1 MILPESLT
9 TQHLVL
15 RKPEPEDAEP
25 LYTACF
31 ADADVMRFL
40 TWKKHA
46 GPEESR
52 TLLRGL
58 AERWERGTQA
68 HWVIVVRAGSKAAG
82 IVSLRLE
89 PRANISYLLAQ
100 ECWRK
105 GIMAEAAGAV
115 CAWALDQ
122 PEIEQLWAFCDAEN
136 HLSVRSLER
145 IGFREDGF
153 RKRYAVFPNIG
164 DEPRDCLLFTRE
176 RS

>member
-1 MILPESLT
+1 MILPEVLT
-9 TQHLVL
+9 TQRLIL
-15 RKPEPEDAEP
+15 RKPEPDDAEP
-25 LYTACF
+25 LYSACF
-31 ADADVMRFL
+31 ANADVMRFL

-52 TLLRGL
+52 SLLRAL

-68 HWVIVVRAGSKAAG
+68 HWVIVLRAGRQAAG

-100 ECWRK
+100 GYWRK
-105 GIMAEAAGAV
+105 GLMSEAAGAV
-115 CAWALDQ
+115 CAWALEKQ
-122 PEIEQLWAFCDAEN
+122 EIEHLWAFCDAEN
-136 HLSVRSLER
+136 HSSVRSLEK
-145 IGFREDGF
+145 IGFRQDGL
-153 RKRYAVFPNIG
+153 RSRYAVFPNIG

>member
-1 MILPESLT
+1 MILPEVLT
-9 TQHLVL
+9 TQRLIL

-25 LYTACF
+25 LYAACF
-31 ADADVMRFL
+31 SSVNVMRFL
-40 TWKKHA
+40 TWKEHA

-52 TLLRGL
+52 TLLRAL

-100 ECWRK
+100 EYWRK
-105 GIMAEAAGAV
+105 GMMTEAAGAV
-115 CAWALDQ
+115 CTWALEH
-122 PEIEQLWAFCDAEN
+122 PEIEHLWAFCDAEN
-136 HLSVRSLER
+136 VSSVRSMEK
-145 IGFREDGF
+145 IGFRQDS
-153 RKRYAVFPNIG
+153 RRLRYAVFPNIG